1 MRSLRPTRPIP
12 VGTAAALVACG
23 LLASVAVPALSQG
36 VILPFSGSVS
46 SPGPAFQVN
55 NNGSGPA
62 VVGQAAQ
69 SIGVVGQGGSMG
81 VYGAGDD
88 FGNTIGVYGQGTLY
102 ALEGYGGQY
111 GCLASG
117 NTFGVAG
124 TSGSGFGVYAFSQ
137 TGTALRADRFGGV
150 AGLFNGDVQ
159 VNGSINVTGTKNFMI
174 DHPEDPK
181 NKYLMHASIESSEM
195 KNLYDGVVTL
205 DAQGKGT
212 VSVPH
217 WFEALNKD
225 FRYQLTAIG
234 APAPGLYVASE
245 LEKHQFQIAGGKP
258 GMKVSWQVTGVR
270 HDAYAEANPMNV
282 EVEKPASARGT
293 LLFSPSKKQAN
304 RPLVPFPSARKG
316 LREVAQVRR

>member
-1 MRSLRPTRPIP
+1 LGGA
-12 VGTAAALVACG
+12 VALVVCG
-23 LLASVAVPALSQG
+23 VLVSLPIPALSQAFT
-36 VILPFSGSVS
+36 LPFMGSTS
-46 SPGPAFQVN
+46 SSGPAFQVN
-55 NNGSGPA
+55 NFGSGPA
-62 VVGQAAQ
+62 VVGQSATGSPSA
-69 SIGVVGQGGSMG
+69 GVVGQGGSVG
-81 VYGAGDD
+81 VYGSGDD
-88 FGNTIGVYGQGTLY
+88 TGNTIGVYGQGTLY

-117 NTFGVAG
+117 SVAGVAG
-124 TSGSGFGVYAFSQ
+124 TNGGAGLGVYAFSQ
-137 TGTALRADRFGGV
+137 TGTAFRADRFGGV

-159 VNGSINVTGTKNFMI
+159 VNGTINATGTKNFMI

-181 NKYLMHASIESSEM
+181 NKYLVHASIESSEM

-234 APAPGLYVASE
+234 APAPGLYVAEE
-245 LEKHQFQIAGGKP
+245 LGNHQFKVAGGKP

-270 HDAYAEANPMNV
+270 HDAYAQANPLNV
-282 EVEKPASARGT
+282 EAEKPASARGT

-304 RPLVPFPSARKG
+304 RPLVPLAAKKPLRLAQAAR
-316 LREVAQVRR
+316 